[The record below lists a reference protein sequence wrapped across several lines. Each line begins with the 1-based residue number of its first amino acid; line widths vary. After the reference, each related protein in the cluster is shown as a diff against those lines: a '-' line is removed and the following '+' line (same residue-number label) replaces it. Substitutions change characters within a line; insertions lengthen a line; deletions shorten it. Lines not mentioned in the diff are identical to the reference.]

1 MNSVFQR
8 CAAAVLGFGFVA
20 VALSLGVGSAL
31 ECLLSSA
38 AFYGAASLLQR
49 KRLDRFTVEFMGEPA
64 AKRRARRERRSDS
77 PRRSAYDYA

>member
-49 KRLDRFTVEFMGEPA
+49 KRLDRFTIEFMGA
-64 AKRRARRERRSDS
+64 AKRRTRRERRSDS